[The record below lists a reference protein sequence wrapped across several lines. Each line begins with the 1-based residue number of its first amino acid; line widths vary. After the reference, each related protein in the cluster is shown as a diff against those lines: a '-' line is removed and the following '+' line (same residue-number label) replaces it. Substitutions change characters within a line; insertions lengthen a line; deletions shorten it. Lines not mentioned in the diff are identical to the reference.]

1 MEEPSAVSVTEGSSS
16 TSGSSQ
22 QTNML
27 EFQTLYRVRRNQLKM
42 VSDRG
47 FPLTKTD
54 EQELRA
60 LETPF
65 VPGSPSWLV
74 LQNYATRAEQ
84 LRVSTRSLFTS
95 MYYWNVGDTHGS
107 TSAAPETPPSPAL
120 LVYYAELPQKTKSL
134 GVDALKRI
142 LEAYDHSRATQLVII
157 SEVDFGTQAQNNLAS
172 LRLTH
177 CWFFLDRHLIFN
189 VTEHVLYSKHVLAK
203 SSELGTIR
211 PNQLPLI
218 RANDA
223 VCRYFGFIRGQILRI
238 ESTPPIP
245 NLLLEKSVT
254 YRLVV

>member
-1 MEEPSAVSVTEGSSS
+1 MDDVAGGAVSLTESSS
-16 TSGSSQ
+16 SSASSQ
-22 QTNML
+22 QSNML
-27 EFQTLYRVRRNQLKM
+27 EYQTLYRVRRNQLKL
-42 VSDRG
+42 VADRG
-47 FPLTKTD
+47 FPLSKTD
-54 EQELRA
+54 EQEMRA

-65 VPGSPSWLV
+65 VPGSPSWMV
-74 LQNYATRAEQ
+74 LQNYASRAEQ
-84 LRVSTRSLFTS
+84 LHVSTRSLFTS
-95 MYYWNVGDTHGS
+95 MYYWDAESREAVGGES
-107 TSAAPETPPSPAL
+107 SKESPAL
-120 LVYYAELPQKTKSL
+120 LVFYAELPQKTKSL

-172 LRLTH
+172 LRLSH

-203 SSELGTIR
+203 TSELGSIR